1 MGSPY
6 RYCFIAQAYINWIS
20 SKETYW
26 LYKFVHISFSSLQSK
41 PETSELG
48 SPKTTDDIVQEKG
61 EEGRAARRRHKTENV
76 KQQWSQEKAMAV
88 ELEQAQR

>member
-1 MGSPY
+1 M
-6 RYCFIAQAYINWIS
+6 CFQSIPLIILS
-20 SKETYW
+20 SVYMS
-26 LYKFVHISFSSLQSK
+26 VSFLSLQSK
-41 PETSELG
+41 SETSELG

-61 EEGRAARRRHKTENV
+61 EEGRAARRRHKTENI